1 MLELVNLSF
10 KVNDDGT
17 KKEILND
24 VSLTLEDGKFL
35 VIKDKSIVGVY
46 DREDV
51 ALFESE
57 QKYELGTFLIQKC
70 TRGNEAYTQ
79 SFNSRVIFV

>member
-1 MLELVNLSF
+1 MTLLKEEFKWYIEHQNELV
-10 KVNDDGT
+10 
-17 KKEILND
+17 KKY
-24 VSLTLEDGKFL
+24 DGKFL

>member
-1 MLELVNLSF
+1 MSALLKSEFEWYLANQKELV
-10 KVNDDGT
+10 
-17 KKEILND
+17 KKYN
-24 VSLTLEDGKFL
+24 GKYL
-35 VIKDKSIVGVY
+35 VIKGCKVVDVY

-57 QKYELGTFLIQKC
+57 KKYELGSFLIQKC
-70 TRGNEAYTQ
+70 TKGNDAYTQ